1 MPNEPQPG
9 ENTYVI
15 DTESAAE
22 MSRLLD
28 QDKLL
33 TDSMS
38 GLFSELPTLAGIHD
52 VLDIAC
58 GPGGWVHD
66 VAYAH
71 PSMQV
76 TGFDI
81 SKSMIEYAQAFA
93 QVRKLNNAHF
103 RILDATQRLEFDDAS
118 FDLVN
123 ARFLFGFMRPTAW
136 PALLQECWRITRP
149 GGLLRLTECEF
160 PTTNSPAFEKLSGLF
175 MRALYVAGQSFS
187 VDGRTLGITP
197 VLGRLLLNAG
207 YRDLREKAHV
217 LHASAGMEA
226 RTSFYHNFE
235 FAYKLAE
242 PFLIK
247 LELITPEAFSEIYDQ
262 ALAEMQSDD
271 FCATWFYLTVTGSKP

>member
-22 MSRLLD
+22 MGRLLD

-33 TDSMS
+33 TDSMG
-38 GLFSELPTLAGIHD
+38 GLFSELPTLDGIHD

-81 SKSMIEYAQAFA
+81 SKTMIEYAQAFA
-93 QVRKLNNAHF
+93 QVRKLHNAHF
-103 RILDATQRLEFDDAS
+103 RILDATQRLDFGDES

-123 ARFLFGFMRPTAW
+123 ARFLFGFMRPAHW

-149 GGLLRLTECEF
+149 GGILRLTECEF
-160 PTTNSPAFEKLSGLF
+160 PTTNSPAFEELSGLF

-197 VLGRLLLNAG
+197 VLGRLLLNTG

-226 RTSFYHNFE
+226 HTSFYHNFE

-247 LELITPEAFSEIYDQ
+247 LELVTPEAFSEIYDQ
-262 ALAEMQSDD
+262 AMTEMQSDD
-271 FCATWFYLTVTGSKP
+271 FCATWFYITVTGSKP